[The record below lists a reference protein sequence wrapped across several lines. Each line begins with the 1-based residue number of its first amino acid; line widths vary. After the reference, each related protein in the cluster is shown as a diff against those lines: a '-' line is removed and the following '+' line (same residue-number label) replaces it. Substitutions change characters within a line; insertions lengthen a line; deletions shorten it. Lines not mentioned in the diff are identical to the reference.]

1 MLGVLAGCFLLSF
14 GSGLD
19 LDECSALQ
27 TTHPDPRHSR
37 ALPAELLERLAAPE
51 ASGGRVA
58 SNSFSSRLAAENARL
73 VDSEHPGT
81 LPSELLDRLALRAQ
95 VFEVKASRAA
105 PDSTRVNG
113 TDTPTEKHRH
123 GGLGGVALDDAI
135 SRALRWLD
143 SRPPEV
149 RAALKAVL
157 ISWTLVMSLGACGV
171 ALGKVKWYNPSK
183 YLSAKE
189 VRECR
194 VEDGGDV
201 QPRLQSERVLLDGEA
216 V

>member
-1 MLGVLAGCFLLSF
+1 MLGILAGCFLLSF

-73 VDSEHPGT
+73 VAARPRGRAKGRVGPDSEHPGT

-95 VFEVKASRAA
+95 VSEVKASRAA

-123 GGLGGVALDDAI
+123 GGLGGVALDAI

-149 RAALKAVL
+149 RAALKAV
-157 ISWTLVMSLGACGV
+157 
-171 ALGKVKWYNPSK
+171 P
-183 YLSAKE
+183 
-189 VRECR
+189 
-194 VEDGGDV
+194 
-201 QPRLQSERVLLDGEA
+201 GEQEFCKDM
-216 V
+216 VGSDC